1 MLSFTLELMM
11 IWWNF
16 SKKLILVSILF
27 GIILAWWQGRKVL
40 EENEEVL
47 ARSIEARLNESL
59 ASVVKKRPPLWQV
72 QDYDKEK
79 LIELTAYNCDAV
91 AELNPITIFIENGR
105 FKKFLHRNSE
115 DFPPFDFY
123 MIKEG
128 TVEISGEKIFFISID
143 GKSVETFPLKVIKR
157 GEDFI
162 KAISYY
168 GRPLHGAYCRPSQI
182 ASIKRFNFG
191 QLKSL

>member
-11 IWWNF
+11 VWWNF
-16 SKKLILVSILF
+16 SKKLILVSILVGVVF
-27 GIILAWWQGRKVL
+27 AWWQGRERL
-40 EENEEVL
+40 RENEDIL
-47 ARSIEARLNESL
+47 AKSIEARLSENL
-59 ASVVKKRPPLWQV
+59 ASIVKKRPPSWRV

-91 AELNPITIFIENGR
+91 AELNPITFFIEKGR

-128 TVEISGEKIFFISID
+128 TVEISGEKIYFISID
-143 GKSVETFPLKVIKR
+143 GKSVEVFPLGVIKR
-157 GEDFI
+157 GEDYLR
-162 KAISYY
+162 AISYY
-168 GRPLHGAYCRPSQI
+168 GRPLHGAFCSPSQI